1 LLLLIQAKRST
12 LTRSNIQSHSFSLNA
27 CDYRQGLVVTL
38 RDELL
43 AMLIFVVGGK
53 RVNPQRFAKEVLDAV
68 ENIPVEKFLAVVA
81 PQT

>member
-1 LLLLIQAKRST
+1 
-12 LTRSNIQSHSFSLNA
+12 
-27 CDYRQGLVVTL
+27 VVTL